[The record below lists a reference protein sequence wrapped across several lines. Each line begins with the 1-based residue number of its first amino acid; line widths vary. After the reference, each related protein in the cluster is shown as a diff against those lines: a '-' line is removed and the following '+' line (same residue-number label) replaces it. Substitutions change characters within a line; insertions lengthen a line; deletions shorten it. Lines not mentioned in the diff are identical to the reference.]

1 VARRIEVEHLVGA
14 TEIAERAGV
23 RRPQV
28 VHDWRR
34 RHDDFPEPLTTIG
47 GALVWDWREVERWL
61 ERTGRLE

>member
-1 VARRIEVEHLVGA
+1 MARRVEVDRLVGA

-23 RRPQV
+23 KRPQV

-34 RHDDFPEPLTTIG
+34 RHDDFPKPLTTVG
-47 GALVWDWREVERWL
+47 GVLIWDWNEVRGWL